1 MFATLTFAPAEVLK
15 AAGSDGSSAA
25 NVSPAAVT
33 RVSCSEPAPRVPMY
47 GIDRCDGVTSVM
59 LGGACRNALRTN
71 DLNIAARMLSHWFS
85 VC

>member
-1 MFATLTFAPAEVLK
+1 
-15 AAGSDGSSAA
+15 
-25 NVSPAAVT
+25 
-33 RVSCSEPAPRVPMY
+33 VPMY